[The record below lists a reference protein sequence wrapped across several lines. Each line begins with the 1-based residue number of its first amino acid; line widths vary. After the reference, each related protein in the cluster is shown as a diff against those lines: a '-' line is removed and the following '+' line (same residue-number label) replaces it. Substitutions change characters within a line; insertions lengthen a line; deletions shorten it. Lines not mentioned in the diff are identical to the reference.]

1 MPVRRSVL
9 HGGRRRWRPGPALA
23 LLAVLVALASVGAAA
38 WLAFVREDADLAA
51 AVPPP
56 TGAPASPARK
66 ATDTVIPEE
75 PQAAVRLEGV
85 DAFRP
90 RLGRPPRA
98 GLVFDLDTGEVLWR
112 HNPLQVLPVASLTKI
127 MTALLVAERT
137 RPGERVRITPAALR
151 YSGSGVGLLP
161 KGRRVSLASL
171 VHGLMLVSGNDA
183 AIALAV
189 HISGSE
195 GRFVRAMNE
204 RARELGLRCTRFA
217 SSHGLEAGNRSCAAD
232 LAALSRIVMERPR
245 IARVVRKRQAVFR
258 FPTKGGK
265 LYLSGHNPLMRLG
278 YPGAIGLKT
287 GYTNEAGR
295 CFVGVARR
303 EGRTLGVVLLNSFDP
318 ALQAPKLLDL
328 GFRYG

>member
-1 MPVRRSVL
+1 VL
-9 HGGRRRWRPGPALA
+9 QGGRRKRRAGRLLA
-23 LLAVLVALASVGAAA
+23 LLAAALAAGAVGVAV
-38 WLAFVREDADLAA
+38 WLAFLRDEAEPAA
-51 AVPPP
+51 AGPSPV
-56 TGAPASPARK
+56 GAPAGPVRDP
-66 ATDTVIPEE
+66 TDTVLPEE
-75 PQAAVRLEGV
+75 PEAAVRLDGV
-85 DAFRP
+85 DAFQADLR
-90 RLGRPPRA
+90 RPPRA
-98 GLVFDLDTGEVLWR
+98 ALVFDLDSGEVLWR
-112 HNPLQVLPVASLTKI
+112 RRPLQVLPMASLTKI

-137 RPGERVRITPAALR
+137 NPGERVRISPAALR

-161 KGRRVSLASL
+161 KGKRVSLASL

-189 HISGSE
+189 HVSGSE
-195 GRFVRAMNE
+195 PRFVAAMNE
-204 RARELGLRCTRFA
+204 RARALGLRCTHFA

-232 LAALSRIVMERPR
+232 LAALARIAMERPR

-258 FPTKGGK
+258 FPIKGGK

-287 GYTNEAGR
+287 GYTDEAGR

-303 EGRTLGVVLLNSFDP
+303 EGRTLGVVLLNSYDP
-318 ALQAPKLLDL
+318 ARQAPKLLDL